1 MRELDLD
8 ERAAAR
14 LIAILGEAGAFGQ
27 VSALGCGRIALYRS
41 KGSTRLGAG
50 YAPADLVE
58 SLVRDG
64 LLHWT
69 GEGRGRRLELAAG
82 QGQGRALAART
93 MVVDGGARRVLV
105 DERESPL
112 LWLYRRR
119 GRDGR
124 PQLSDGEF
132 AAGERFRADL
142 TSARMLPRTTMN
154 WDAAL
159 APDDR
164 APGTRDPA
172 AATDAALAAR
182 QRVRHA
188 CDRLGADLTGI
199 AIDVCGFLKGLDQIE
214 RERHWP
220 ARSAKIVLRLA
231 LSALE
236 QHYGLSRAGRSR
248 GGHAHHWLAEG
259 ARPAIPAHDPAG

>member
-1 MRELDLD
+1 MTVLPENDRET
-8 ERAAAR
+8 AR
-14 LIAILGEAGAFGQ
+14 LLAILGEAGAFGRE
-27 VSALGCGRIALYRS
+27 SPLGCGRIALYRTV
-41 KGSTRLGAG
+41 GSTSLGAG
-50 YAPADLVE
+50 YSSAELVE
-58 SLVRDG
+58 SLTRDG

-69 GEGRGRRLELAAG
+69 GEGRGRRLTLAAG
-82 QGQGRALAART
+82 QGQGRALAARS
-93 MVVDGGARRVLV
+93 MVIDGESRQVLV

-112 LWLYRRR
+112 LWLYRRK

-142 TSARMLPRTTMN
+142 TRARMLPRTTMN
-154 WDAAL
+154 WDASL
-159 APDDR
+159 SPDDR
-164 APGTRDPA
+164 APGARDPA

-182 QRVRHA
+182 QRVRLA
-188 CDRLGADLTGI
+188 CERLGADLAGI

-231 LSALE
+231 LAGLE
-236 QHYGLSRAGRSR
+236 DHYGSARAGRGR
-248 GGHAHHWLAEG
+248 GSHVHHWLAEG
-259 ARPAIPAHDPAG
+259 ARPDIPAQRGN